1 MLGVMLAGKLY
12 GKEPVMVIPAKT
24 PWNTTRWFWSKS
36 LSLTCAAPGK
46 VACRDGGG
54 VYTPAGP
61 GVESGCFATWLEN
74 NLISVEHTY
83 CSMLC
88 FFYLNVI
95 PAVLT

>member
-24 PWNTTRWFWSKS
+24 PWNTFWSKS

-74 NLISVEHTY
+74 NLIYVV
-83 CSMLC
+83 